1 MGKASILLVLGFSL
15 ILGVVSPNL
24 HRLANRSSEN
34 YLDYLKISQ
43 AHNLATSAANMAAN
57 QLFIDTSWKAGYS
70 NIPFSGG
77 TYSVA
82 VKDTGVKMKRITAVG
97 VYQSTA
103 ETVSVLLQPSSFAKF
118 AYYSKIE
125 GAIDWI
131 SKDTVWGP
139 LHSQAKLNI
148 PIPNSPVFYGK
159 VTTRL
164 GTNPTKTKAKFY
176 GGYQKGVDL
185 NLPADISGVVNAANA
200 GGKVFATGDLWITF
214 AGNNVSWKT
223 SATGTVTTQTL
234 SSFAPNGVVL
244 TAKGNIHVQ
253 GTFQGRATLC
263 ATGSS
268 GLAFGNIYIDDDIRY
283 TTDPRTGPSTDMLGL
298 VTENNVFVT
307 DNTAN
312 RSDCRIDATLFC
324 LKGGLTAENYNTR
337 PLSGTLYLYG
347 GVTQYQRGPVGTYS
361 GSTLNHGFQKNYKYD
376 DRLMVSYPP
385 FFPMTGSF
393 EIISWLE

>member
-15 ILGVVSPNL
+15 VLGIVTPNL
-24 HRLANRSSEN
+24 HRQSNRSVEN
-34 YLDYLKISQ
+34 YLSYQQKSQ
-43 AHNLATSAANMAAN
+43 AHNIATSAANMAAN
-57 QLFIDTSWKAGYS
+57 KLFLDSTWKTGYS
-70 NIPFSGG
+70 NVTFSGG
-77 TYSVA
+77 KFSVS
-82 VKDTGVKMKRITAVG
+82 VKDTLTKMKKIVAVG
-97 VYQSTA
+97 TYIETA
-103 ETVSVLLQPSSFAKF
+103 ETVTVLLQPSSFAKF

-148 PIPNSPVFYGK
+148 PSPNSPVFYGK

-164 GTNPTKTKAKFY
+164 GTNPTKSKAKFY

-185 NLPADISGVVNAANA
+185 DLPADISGVVSAANS
-200 GGKVFATGDLWITF
+200 GGKVFPTGDVWITF
-214 AGNNVSWKT
+214 SDGNVSWKT
-223 SATGTVTTQTL
+223 SATGTLTTQSLAT
-234 SSFAPNGVVL
+234 FAPNGVIL
-244 TAKGNIHVQ
+244 AAKGNIHIQ
-253 GTFQGRATLC
+253 GTIDGRATVC

-268 GLAFGNIYIDDDIRY
+268 GLAFGNIYVDNDIRY
-283 TTDPRTGPSTDMLGL
+283 KADPKLGSSDDMLGL

-312 RSDCRIDATLFC
+312 NSDCRIDAAIFC

-337 PLSGTLYLYG
+337 PVSGTLYLTG

-361 GSTLNHGFQKNYKYD
+361 GTTINHGFQKNYKYD
-376 DRLMVSYPP
+376 DRLLISFPP
-385 FFPMTGSF
+385 YYPMTGSF
-393 EIISWLE
+393 EIVSWRE